1 MSRIDPPKPI
11 YSELDQHD
19 LRISFELEY
28 VTIRNQRIMARAHR
42 AEGRAE
48 MTPKEELFNVAI
60 ELFSRKGFHGTSI
73 RDIANGRGV
82 SVSNVYLHFK
92 NKEDLW
98 IAIREQA
105 VRTLLDAWERRIA
118 ADAGPLDR
126 FRELVTTHFE
136 FYTARQN
143 EARIGVSF
151 AHELSN
157 RGTAKMK
164 SLQRLVLDKYVQ
176 HLEELRKAGLV
187 SDEKDTK
194 VIAFSVLGVLNA
206 YVGWYRPNGPISAEE
221 IRKQV
226 IEFICAGTVAS
237 ADGKPRTCI

>member
-1 MSRIDPPKPI
+1 
-11 YSELDQHD
+11 
-19 LRISFELEY
+19 
-28 VTIRNQRIMARAHR
+28 
-42 AEGRAE
+42 

-60 ELFSRKGFHGTSI
+60 EFFSKKGFHGTSI

-92 NKEDLW
+92 DKEDLW

-126 FRELVTTHFE
+126 FRELITTHFE
-136 FYTARQN
+136 FYAAHQK
-143 EARIGVSF
+143 EARISVSF
-151 AHELSN
+151 ADELSN
-157 RGTAKMK
+157 RGTAKLK
-164 SLQRLVLDKYVQ
+164 SLQRLVLDKYVE
-176 HLEELRKAGLV
+176 HLEELRKIGLI

-194 VIAFSVLGVLNA
+194 IIAFSVLGVLNA
-206 YVGWYRPNGPISAEE
+206 YVGWYKPNGPMSPEE
-221 IRKQV
+221 IRQQI

-237 ADGKPRTCI
+237 SPTGASHSLLDTRRKNEE